1 MNQLSKDQIDTA
13 RTAGNFLLSWGS
25 SHGGAMLKVLDRL
38 EYLER
43 AVETFEA
50 SDAIVLTQAVRLQD
64 RVVEL
69 EAEVEA
75 LEGEIDALETEAS
88 EVKVAILKLP
98 AGATALIKDATGRE
112 QYLAAR
118 P

>member
-1 MNQLSKDQIDTA
+1 MNQLSKEQIDMARVGTA
-13 RTAGNFLLSWGS
+13 FLPQRGS
-25 SHGGAMLKVLDRL
+25 AHAMLQALDRL